1 MSDDET
7 FRKMPS
13 LAPSDPPSRS
23 DEIDHQFRHLSYK
36 LDNLDNRLDDLD
48 TKLTDKP
55 DDYKLDNLGT
65 KLTDK
70 LDDLD
75 TTLEDLD
82 TKLEDLDTKLEDLDT
97 KLTGKLDDLD
107 NQHIAMFKLCAV
119 VAAFIALIYWGDKND
134 PWWFS
139 AFKGVAYLW
148 FLNWIG
154 KK

>member
-1 MSDDET
+1 MGDDET
-7 FRKMPS
+7 FRNMPS

-23 DEIDHQFRHLSYK
+23 DEVDNQLRHRSYTLDELIGILSQ
-36 LDNLDNRLDDLD
+36 LNRDEGNSKLDDLD
-48 TKLTDKP
+48 TKLTDK
-55 DDYKLDNLGT
+55 
-65 KLTDK
+65 
-70 LDDLD
+70 
-75 TTLEDLD
+75 
-82 TKLEDLDTKLEDLDT
+82 
-97 KLTGKLDDLD
+97 LDDLD
-107 NQHIAMFKLCAV
+107 NQHVAMFKLCAV